1 MNQKNRQNA
10 KNSIEKDFYKLLNNT
25 NYGYDCVN
33 NSGNCIFV
41 PKLDELNETTYIKKY
56 HHLFDKKYQIL

>member
-33 NSGNCIFV
+33 NLGNCIFV
-41 PKLDELNETTYIKKY
+41 PKLDE
-56 HHLFDKKYQIL
+56 